1 MVAVAARTRIAL
13 MAGCGDAG
21 CARTAWEMHRKL
33 DMPGYTRGVS
43 VLALPSAFRGWQEA
57 HRTARKRQA
66 RAARLGYRF
75 DHIDRSEHSDEIYA
89 INTSMAERQGRPM
102 AAGYLERHKY
112 APLPEQ
118 PCDLHRIYTYGV
130 LRHDR
135 LVAYLVLHRVGELA
149 LVSQILG
156 HGAHLAD
163 DVMYLL
169 AAGTIEEQTPL
180 GGFVYYNRHDS
191 GTSGLVYFKE
201 RLGFAAA
208 DVEWLL

>member
-1 MVAVAARTRIAL
+1 MVAVAARTQIAL
-13 MAGCGDAG
+13 MAACRDAG
-21 CARTAWEMHRKL
+21 CARAAWEMHRKL
-33 DMPGYTRGVS
+33 DTPGYRLGVS
-43 VLALPSAFRGWQEA
+43 VLALPSGYRGWEAA
-57 HRTARKRQA
+57 HRTARKRRA

-75 DHIDRSEHSDEIYA
+75 DQIDRSRHSDAIYA
-89 INTSMAERQGRPM
+89 INTSMSERQGRPM
-102 AAGYLERHKY
+102 AAGYLERHQY

-130 LRHDR
+130 LRHGR

-169 AAGTIEEQTPL
+169 VAGTIEDQLPI

-201 RLGFAAA
+201 RLGFAAT

>member
-1 MVAVAARTRIAL
+1 MVAVAARTRIRL
-13 MAGCGDAG
+13 MASCGDAG
-21 CARTAWEMHRKL
+21 CARMAWEMHRKL
-33 DMPGYTRGVS
+33 NTPGYSRGVS
-43 VLALPSAFRGWQEA
+43 VLALPPAYRGWQAA

-66 RAARLGYRF
+66 RAGRLGYRF
-75 DHIDRSEHSDEIYA
+75 DHIDRAEHSDAIYA

-102 AAGYLERHKY
+102 AAGYLERHDY
-112 APLPEQ
+112 QPLPEQ
-118 PCDLHRIYTYGV
+118 PCDQHRIYTYGV
-130 LRHDR
+130 LRYDR

-169 AAGTIEEQTPL
+169 AAGMIEEQTPF
-180 GGFVYYNRHDS
+180 GGFAYYNRHDS

-201 RLGFAAA
+201 RLGFQPA
-208 DVEWLL
+208 DVEWQL